1 MNSGNRVAL
10 LKGKKI
16 GVLMGGLSNE
26 RDVSLKTGS
35 AILASLERLGMIAV
49 GIDAGRDVCVKLG
62 EEKVDIAFIALHGR
76 YGEDGCVQGALEMM
90 GIPYTASGVA
100 ASAMAMNKR
109 LTKLVCQSAGVRTP
123 AWRDLK
129 RGASIE
135 KAIEGLK
142 APVVVKP
149 ASGGSSIGVSVCM
162 TDEEIAPAVEKAFKE
177 DREVIAEDFIE
188 GPLIT
193 VGILGDMTFPPV
205 EIEPSN
211 GFYDYSSKYTPG
223 STTYH
228 IPARLPG
235 MTLDEAC
242 GMTMKIHSELGC
254 KGATRSELIVD
265 KDGLPWFLEL
275 NTIPGMTQT
284 SLLPK
289 AAASLGMSFD
299 DLVLTMLMEAVD
311 DGR

>member
-1 MNSGNRVAL
+1 MNSENRVAW

-26 RDVSLKTGS
+26 REVSLKTGA
-35 AILASLERLGMIAV
+35 AILASLDRLGMRAV
-49 GIDAGRDVCVKLG
+49 GIDAGRDVCAHLA
-62 EEKVDIAFIALHGR
+62 EKRIDIAFIALHGK
-76 YGEDGCVQGALEMM
+76 YGEDGCVQGALEMI
-90 GIPYTASGVA
+90 GIPYTGAGVA

-109 LTKLVCQSAGVRTP
+109 VTKLVCRSSGVRTP
-123 AWRDLK
+123 GWIDVNGRANL
-129 RGASIE
+129 AE
-135 KAIEGLK
+135 TLAFVK

-149 ASGGSSIGVSVCM
+149 ASGGSSIGVSVCLA
-162 TDEEIAPAVEKAFKE
+162 DEDIEPAAKKAFEE
-177 DREVIAEDFIE
+177 DREVIIEDFIE
-188 GPLIT
+188 GQLIT
-193 VGILGDMTFPPV
+193 VGILGDMIFPPI

-211 GFYDYSSKYTPG
+211 GFYDYNNKYTPG

-228 IPARLPG
+228 IPARLPQA
-235 MTLDEAC
+235 TLDQASD
-242 GMTMKIHSELGC
+242 MTMKIHTALGC

-265 KDGLPWFLEL
+265 KDGLPWFLEI

-289 AAASLGMSFD
+289 AAAAVGMSFD